1 MGRLKVRVHGVHHGK
16 GAVEVDVDGATPLG
30 VIDLIEL
37 LGADDASAVDQDVG
51 LRQVRK
57 NLLDSLARLGCIGD
71 IELIELVA
79 LAKLGHR
86 GLALSSVPCDE
97 RDMSAARDDA
107 LGDLEANALSA
118 ARDNRGLAREVKCHD
133 SIPLYIRCLLA
144 GSWSIARGD
153 YMSPSRHGGDNPSP
167 NRVHNS
173 SLKRYN
179 Y

>member
-1 MGRLKVRVHGVHHGK
+1 MSRLKVRVHGVHHSEGT
-16 GAVEVDVDGATPLG
+16 VEVDVDGATPLG
-30 VIDLIEL
+30 VIDLVEL
-37 LGADDASAVDQDVG
+37 LGADDASAVDQNVG

-57 NLLDSLARLGCIGD
+57 NLLDGLARLGRIGD

-79 LAKLGHR
+79 LAKLGHS

-118 ARDNRGLAREVKCHD
+118 TGNDRGLTREVKCHD
-133 SIPLYIRCLLA
+133 SIPLYVRCLLA

-167 NRVHNS
+167 NRGHNS
-173 SLKRYN
+173 SLKRFSN
-179 Y
+179 

>member
-1 MGRLKVRVHGVHHGK
+1 MGRLKVRVHGVHHSEGT
-16 GAVEVDVDGATPLG
+16 VEVDVDGATPLG
-30 VIDLIEL
+30 VIDLVKL

-57 NLLDSLARLGCIGD
+57 NLLDGLARLGRIGD

-79 LAKLGHR
+79 LAKLGHS

-133 SIPLYIRCLLA
+133 SIPPYVRCLLA
-144 GSWSIARGD
+144 GSWSIARGA

-167 NRVHNS
+167 NRVHSS
-173 SLKRYN
+173 SLKRFSN
-179 Y
+179 

>member
-1 MGRLKVRVHGVHHGK
+1 MGRLKVRVHGIHHGK
-16 GAVEVDVDGATPLG
+16 RTIEVDVDGATPLG
-30 VIDLIEL
+30 VIDLVEL
-37 LGADDASAVDQDVG
+37 LGADDASTVNQDIG

-57 NLLDSLARLGCIGD
+57 NLLDSLARLGCISD

-79 LAKLGHR
+79 LAKLGHC

-133 SIPLYIRCLLA
+133 SIPLYVRCLLA

-173 SLKRYN
+173 SLKRFSN
-179 Y
+179 

>member
-1 MGRLKVRVHGVHHGK
+1 MGSLKVRVHGVHHGK
-16 GAVEVDVDGATPLG
+16 GAIEVDVDGATPLG
-30 VIDLIEL
+30 VVDLVKL
-37 LGADDASAVDQDVG
+37 LGADDASAVDQDIG

-57 NLLDSLARLGCIGD
+57 NLFDGLARLGRIGD
-71 IELIELVA
+71 IELIKLVA
-79 LAKLGHR
+79 LAKLGHS

-167 NRVHNS
+167 NRVHDN